1 MIDREQLREY
11 DSRRDDGVEKLFRR
25 LNNIKSSMPIYT
37 EPQAEARGL
46 QYKYWK
52 DETLEKGGWAL
63 TDDKYVSQCLNRK
76 VYHSVKGETNAF
88 VSLSCGRDWV
98 TKASSIEYAYNK
110 QTKRYNHTG
119 KANPAD
125 IIMRRERARRA
136 VELYVK
142 QYMAGKVNYELC
154 GKALSPT
161 FKYPAQGF
169 KSFLKK
175 RGVRERVDKILQEAL
190 KENGISIQFALDIL
204 KKAAHTAEASG
215 KTKEML
221 DVYVELSKL
230 LGIEKKD
237 PKIVTTERIELSS
250 TTSKLLED
258 GESLKLE
265 RVISEPLLE
274 D

>member
-1 MIDREQLREY
+1 
-11 DSRRDDGVEKLFRR
+11 
-25 LNNIKSSMPIYT
+25 
-37 EPQAEARGL
+37 
-46 QYKYWK
+46 
-52 DETLEKGGWAL
+52 
-63 TDDKYVSQCLNRK
+63 
-76 VYHSVKGETNAF
+76 
-88 VSLSCGRDWV
+88 
-98 TKASSIEYAYNK
+98 
-110 QTKRYNHTG
+110 
-119 KANPAD
+119 
-125 IIMRRERARRA
+125 MRRERARRA